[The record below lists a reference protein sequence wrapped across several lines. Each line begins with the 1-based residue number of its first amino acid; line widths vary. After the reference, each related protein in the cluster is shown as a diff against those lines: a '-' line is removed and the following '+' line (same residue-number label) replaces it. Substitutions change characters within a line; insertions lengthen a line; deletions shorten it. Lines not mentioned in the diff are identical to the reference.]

1 MLTENQT
8 ARDRNRMDRLVN
20 RRDRLMARIRTIEAE
35 LRQLQQNPALD
46 ENKGER
52 ERSNLLSYLSGFH
65 RTEIDQIDSALHR
78 LAMGEYGLCLA
89 CKGPIEVDWLDSFP
103 EAEFCSI
110 CYRIRERM
118 TAG

>member
-1 MLTENQT
+1 MLTKHETTN
-8 ARDRNRMDRLVN
+8 DRNRLDRLVN
-20 RRDRLMARIRTIEAE
+20 RRDRIMARIRTLEE
-35 LRQLQQNPALD
+35 QLRRLQQNPLFDDSKD
-46 ENKGER
+46 EKQR
-52 ERSNLLSYLSGFH
+52 TNLLSYLCGFH
-65 RTEIDQIDSALHR
+65 RTEIDQIDSALRR

-89 CKGPIEVDWLDSFP
+89 CKRAVEVDWLDSFP